1 LAAFLFVTL
10 LRADAKPP
18 ANKLWTQFGLLLG
31 IIVSPVILGI
41 IGFRL
46 FTPTSL
52 VTRLFGRDELSLRFI
67 KEQPLVYTVSSEAR
81 GKLLY
86 EQLE

>member
-1 LAAFLFVTL
+1 M
-10 LRADAKPP
+10 DAIWI
-18 ANKLWTQFGLLLG
+18 AVG